1 MTNLRRFFSR
11 WQNWLG
17 FILVL
22 IFVAVA
28 LAAPLLSPQNPND
41 FGYFKRVGRFADM
54 NPNPPGENARL
65 GTLPGQYDV
74 FHTLVWG
81 TRNALQFGLLV
92 ALLSAVFG
100 ILFGA
105 VAGYAGGTVNGVM
118 MRIADAF
125 LAFPVIAGVVFLQQ
139 LVAISIEAAGGVFAG
154 PNMPLI
160 VEPTGQ
166 ESFIQTLLNIVDP
179 LMLSLI
185 VFSWMP
191 YARLVNSMVIGV
203 KNMEFIQATRALG
216 ASPLRIVGRHLI
228 PNSVSPAIVLA
239 ARDVGSVVL
248 LQATLTFIQIGGN
261 SPWGELLARGRNF
274 MLGPGGSLL
283 TYWWVYI
290 PATLAVVLFGVS
302 WNLLGD
308 GINDVMSPD
317 SFVHVERS
325 SRAHRKK
332 EKEKEAARSQKRP
345 SPNAFSSSVARR
357 FSFAPNPVLSTAR
370 NAVGHRDLEGA
381 LHAYA
386 HLVAHNRW
394 VNDVIRDLAQVA
406 KKFPHEPQVWQVLGD
421 ALAQNGETED
431 AQRAYTRAKELT
443 RIPSN
448 ESDDL
453 TVTSR
458 F

>member
-1 MTNLRRFFSR
+1 MRNLRHFFSR

-22 IFVAVA
+22 LFIAVA
-28 LAAPLLSPQNPND
+28 LAAPLLSSQDPVNPG
-41 FGYFKRVGRFADM
+41 FFKNVGRAGD
-54 NPNPPGENARL
+54 PVPHPPGEGSLL
-65 GTLPGQYDV
+65 GTLPGQYDI

-81 TRNALQFGLLV
+81 TRNALEFGLTV
-92 ALLSAVFG
+92 ALFSAFVG

-105 VAGYAGGTVNGVM
+105 VAGYAGGTVNSVM

-125 LAFPVIAGVVFLQQ
+125 LAFPIIAGVVLLQQ
-139 LVAISIEAAGGVFAG
+139 LLAVAIEAAGGLFIPGTSVASG
-154 PNMPLI
+154 PRLD
-160 VEPTGQ
+160 PTG
-166 ESFIQTLLNIVDP
+166 EASLIQILTNLIDP

-191 YARLVNSMVIGV
+191 YARLVNSMVIGI
-203 KNMEFIQATRALG
+203 KNMEYIQAARALG
-216 ASPLRIVGRHLI
+216 ANPFRIIGRHLI

-274 MLGPGGSLL
+274 VLGPGGSLL
-283 TYWWVYI
+283 NFWWVYI
-290 PATLAVVLFGVS
+290 PATLAVILFGIA

-325 SRAHRKK
+325 SRARKKK
-332 EKEKEAARSQKRP
+332 EKESARSRNGNRANGFSVNVRGFTF
-345 SPNAFSSSVARR
+345 SPD
-357 FSFAPNPVLSTAR
+357 PVLASAR
-370 NAVGHRDLEGA
+370 NAIGYRDLDAA

-386 HLVAHNRW
+386 HLIDRHRDLNS
-394 VNDVIRDLAQVA
+394 VIRDLADIARKYPQ
-406 KKFPHEPQVWQVLGD
+406 EPQVWQALGD
-421 ALAQNGETED
+421 ALARNGETDD
-431 AQRAYTRAKELT
+431 AQRAYGRAHQL
-443 RIPSN
+443 
-448 ESDDL
+448 
-453 TVTSR
+453 SR
-458 F
+458 R

>member
-1 MTNLRRFFSR
+1 MTNLKRFFSR

-17 FILVL
+17 LVLVL

-28 LAAPLLSPQNPND
+28 VAAPILSPRDPD
-41 FGYFKRVGRFADM
+41 DSGYFKRVGHFADSE
-54 NPNPPGENARL
+54 PKPPGGNARL
-65 GTLPGQYDV
+65 GTLPGQFDV

-92 ALLSAVFG
+92 ALFSAAFG
-100 ILFGA
+100 VLFGA

-139 LVAISIEAAGGVFAG
+139 LVAISIEVAGGVFLPGLSG
-154 PNMPLI
+154 PF
-160 VEPTGQ
+160 VEPTG
-166 ESFIQTLLNIVDP
+166 EEALIQVLLNKIDP

-191 YARLVNSMVIGV
+191 YARLVNSMVIGI
-203 KNMEFIQATRALG
+203 KNMEFVQAARALG
-216 ASPLRIVGRHLI
+216 SNPFRIIRRHLI

-283 TYWWVYI
+283 TYWWVYV
-290 PATLAVVLFGVS
+290 PATLVVVLFGIS

-332 EKEKEAARSQKRP
+332 EKEKVAARSQ
-345 SPNAFSSSVARR
+345 NTSSSNSFSANIARR
-357 FSFAPNPVLSTAR
+357 FAFFPNPVLATAR
-370 NAVGHRDLEGA
+370 NAFGHRDLEVS

-386 HLVAHNRW
+386 HLIDRKRDMNS
-394 VNDVIRDLAQVA
+394 VIRDLAHIARKYPQD
-406 KKFPHEPQVWQVLGD
+406 PQVWQALGD
-421 ALAQNGETED
+421 ALARNGEAED
-431 AQRAYTRAKELT
+431 AQRAYTRAKK
-443 RIPSN
+443 IAQQANNSPDN
-448 ESDDL
+448 
-453 TVTSR
+453 
-458 F
+458 

>member
-1 MTNLRRFFSR
+1 MTNLKRFFSR

-22 IFVAVA
+22 LFGAVA
-28 LAAPLLSPQNPND
+28 IAAPILSPQNPND
-41 FGYFKRVGRFADM
+41 PGYFKRIGRFADQE
-54 NPNPPGENARL
+54 PKPPGGEARL

-92 ALLSAVFG
+92 ALSSAVFG
-100 ILFGA
+100 IIFGA
-105 VAGYAGGTVNGVM
+105 IAGYAGGMVNGVM
-118 MRIADAF
+118 MRVADAF
-125 LAFPVIAGVVFLQQ
+125 LAFPIIAGVVFLQQ
-139 LVAISIEAAGGVFAG
+139 LVAISIEAAGGIFLPGMSITSG
-154 PNMPLI
+154 PF

-166 ESFIQTLLNIVDP
+166 EEFIQTLLNIVDP
-179 LMLSLI
+179 LMFSLI

-191 YARLVNSMVIGV
+191 YARLVNSMVIGI
-203 KNMEFIQATRALG
+203 KNMEFVQSARALG
-216 ASPLRIVGRHLI
+216 ASPFRIIGRHLI

-261 SPWGELLARGRNF
+261 SPWGDLLARGRNF

-283 TYWWVYI
+283 TYWWVYV
-290 PATLAVVLFGVS
+290 PATLAVILFGIS

-317 SFVHVERS
+317 SFMHVERS

-332 EKEKEAARSQKRP
+332 EKEKEAARSKNRI
-345 SPNAFSSSVARR
+345 SPNSFSASVARG
-357 FSFAPNPVLSTAR
+357 FSFSPHPVLATAR
-370 NAVGHRDLEGA
+370 NAVGHRDLDGA

-386 HLVAHNRW
+386 HLIDRKRDINQ
-394 VNDVIRDLAQVA
+394 VIRDLAHVA
-406 KKFPHEPQVWQVLGD
+406 RKYPHEPQVWQALGD
-421 ALAQNGETED
+421 ALARNGETED
-431 AQRAYTRAKELT
+431 AQRAYARARNLT
-443 RIPSN
+443 QIQGKV
-448 ESDDL
+448 SDN
-453 TVTSR
+453 
-458 F
+458 

>member
-17 FILVL
+17 LFLVS
-22 IFVAVA
+22 IFVVVA
-28 LAAPLLSPQNPND
+28 IAAPVLSPQDPD
-41 FGYFKRVGRFADM
+41 DIGYFKRVGRFADM
-54 NPNPPGENARL
+54 KPNPPGENARL

-92 ALLSAVFG
+92 ALISAGFG

-139 LVAISIEAAGGVFAG
+139 LVAISIEAAGGVFLPGVSG
-154 PNMPLI
+154 PWI
-160 VEPTGQ
+160 EPTG
-166 ESFIQTLLNIVDP
+166 EEALIQTLLNTIDP

-191 YARLVNSMVIGV
+191 YARLVNSMVIGL
-203 KNMEFIQATRALG
+203 KNTEFIQAARALG
-216 ASPLRIVGRHLI
+216 ASPSRIILRHLI
-228 PNSVSPAIVLA
+228 PNSVSPAVVLA

-248 LQATLTFIQIGGN
+248 LQATLTFIQVGGD

-283 TYWWVYI
+283 TYWWVYV
-290 PATLAVVLFGVS
+290 PATLAVVLFGIS

-325 SRAHRKK
+325 SRKHRKK
-332 EKEKEAARSQKRP
+332 EKEKEAARSRKQSSP
-345 SPNAFSSSVARR
+345 SAFSTSLARR
-357 FSFAPNPVLSTAR
+357 FSFAPNPVLATAR
-370 NAVGHRDLEGA
+370 NAVGHRDIEGA

-386 HLVAHNRW
+386 HLIDHNREM
-394 VNDVIRDLAQVA
+394 NHVIRDLAQIA
-406 KKFPHEPQVWQVLGD
+406 RKYPQESQVWQALGD
-421 ALAQNGETED
+421 ALARNGEMED
-431 AQRAYTRAKELT
+431 AQRAYARTKELT
-443 RIPSN
+443 RTTNNVPGN
-448 ESDDL
+448 
-453 TVTSR
+453 
-458 F
+458 

>member
-11 WQNWLG
+11 WQNWVGLG
-17 FILVL
+17 LVSIFIV
-22 IFVAVA
+22 VAVA
-28 LAAPLLSPQNPND
+28 APILSPQTPND
-41 FGYFKRVGRFADM
+41 TGYFKRVGRFADM
-54 NPNPPGENARL
+54 EPKPPGGNARM
-65 GTLPGQYDV
+65 GTLPGQFDV

-139 LVAISIEAAGGVFAG
+139 LVAISIEAAGGVFLPG
-154 PNMPLI
+154 LSSPFI
-160 VEPTGQ
+160 EPTGK
-166 ESFIQTLLNIVDP
+166 EALIQILLNTVDP

-191 YARLVNSMVIGV
+191 YARLVNSMVIGI
-203 KNMEFIQATRALG
+203 KNMEFVQAARALG
-216 ASPLRIVGRHLI
+216 ASPFRIIRRHLI
-228 PNSVSPAIVLA
+228 PNSVSPAVVLA

-283 TYWWVYI
+283 TYWWVYV
-290 PATLAVVLFGVS
+290 PATLAVILFGVS

-308 GINDVMSPD
+308 GINDVMSPE

-325 SRAHRKK
+325 SRARRKK
-332 EKEKEAARSQKRP
+332 EKEATRLEAIGSPNRFSAPAARK
-345 SPNAFSSSVARR
+345 
-357 FSFAPNPVLSTAR
+357 FSFSPNPVLATAR
-370 NAVGHRDLEGA
+370 NAVGHRDLDGA
-381 LHAYA
+381 LRAYS
-386 HLVAHNRW
+386 HLIDRNREI
-394 VNDVIRDLAQVA
+394 DHVIRDLAQVA
-406 KKFPHEPQVWQVLGD
+406 RNFPDESQVWQVLGD
-421 ALAQNGETED
+421 ALTRNGEAED
-431 AQRAYTRAKELT
+431 AQHAYAWAQKINKQDE
-443 RIPSN
+443 
-448 ESDDL
+448 
-453 TVTSR
+453 
-458 F
+458 